1 MFFTVGACLFH
12 LRVTRRKTYTTRA
25 AHGLTST
32 ALPKQ
37 TTFLGDTMEK
47 EQSRRAWLQEL
58 ARLHREKWQK
68 TGDIILLK
76 IAYDLEIEAT
86 FWGPHEN

>member
-1 MFFTVGACLFH
+1 M
-12 LRVTRRKTYTTRA
+12 K
-25 AHGLTST
+25 
-32 ALPKQ
+32 
-37 TTFLGDTMEK
+37 K
-47 EQSRRAWLQEL
+47 EQSRRAWLKEL

>member
-1 MFFTVGACLFH
+1 M
-12 LRVTRRKTYTTRA
+12 K
-25 AHGLTST
+25 
-32 ALPKQ
+32 
-37 TTFLGDTMEK
+37 K
-47 EQSRRAWLQEL
+47 EQSRREWLKEL

-68 TGDIILLK
+68 TGDIKLLK